1 MANFREH
8 LVQNIQSNTHKVS
21 CVHTSYTKM
30 SKIRVAI
37 GRGRKVR
44 KSVRNQ
50 DEAYIDVW
58 KL

>member
-1 MANFREH
+1 MFIKHTAKSVTRMD
-8 LVQNIQSNTHKVS
+8 TRKKS
-21 CVHTSYTKM
+21 CVHTSYIKM

-44 KSVRNQ
+44 KRVRNQ